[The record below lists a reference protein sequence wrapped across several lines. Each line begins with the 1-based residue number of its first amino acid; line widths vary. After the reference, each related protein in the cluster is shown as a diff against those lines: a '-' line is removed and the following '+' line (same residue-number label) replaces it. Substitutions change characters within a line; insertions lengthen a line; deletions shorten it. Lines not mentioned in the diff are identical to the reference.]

1 MIRWVEPPRKAAKP
15 ALDPADEYWDVVPI
29 PFFPDDLPMLHFT
42 PLTADQLEYVFAE
55 QRRILFPLAADSFS
69 L

>member
-1 MIRWVEPPRKAAKP
+1 MIKWADPPRP
-15 ALDPADEYWDVVPI
+15 QRDPTDEYHDVVPI
-29 PFFPDDLPMLHFT
+29 PFFPDDLPVLQFT

-55 QRRILFPLAADSFS
+55 QRRILFPLAAAHFS